1 MHTNRIKRQSI
12 ETNEPSHIYD
22 GEPALEAGGVDELHV
37 NKVEGQQSSSTA
49 DPAGSS
55 KEPENVYDE
64 SYASLLPMLQRL
76 DQRLAAAVNAADR
89 MFAAR
94 AAGDLYRGLA
104 ITPADVVAALG
115 RVPGEPFLPLS
126 MQAHEIAEATDLLS
140 LRRLLWLQD
149 VYGLSNLDLDIILIG
164 LAPEIDLRYERL
176 YAYLQDD
183 VTKRKPGIDLALN
196 LLCAS
201 AGEKLQQRERFSP
214 DAPLLHHRVIEVFAD
229 THNPNSPLLARFFRL
244 DEQIVRFLLLD
255 DSTDTRLAHFCSMV
269 DPSEYLNDRLLPDE
283 MRQRL
288 QAMAANQPQSSIRL
302 SLEGPTD
309 CGQAQASASL
319 ATALGM
325 RVLQVDLGRLG
336 ATASPQ
342 TDELLQAAVREAWLR
357 GALLHIKGIAS
368 QAVPSDAD
376 AFDALWLALRNT
388 AIPFVIESETPWVS
402 ASGKPLGVVTMHF
415 SNPAIAQREY
425 WWQQCLSQ
433 SEVAADD
440 ELISI
445 LAQRYRLNFAQIQD
459 AAKIGLAAQLSAEY
473 AKGKYALLG
482 NKNLSSSAKAQT
494 RHLLAKL
501 AMHIEPRRDWD
512 DLILPEDAD
521 TQLREICAQYV
532 HRQQV
537 LDSWGFGQKLSY
549 GKGINVLFAGPS
561 GTGKTMA
568 AEIVANELGLDLYKI
583 DLAGVVSKYIGETE
597 KNLDRIFTAAEHANA
612 VLFFDEAD
620 ALFGKRTD
628 VSDAHDRYANI
639 EVSYLL
645 QKMEQ
650 YDGLAILATNLRD
663 NMDEAFI
670 RRLAFS
676 VYFPFPD
683 DMQRLRIWR
692 SIWPAHAPLA
702 DEVDL
707 EFIAR
712 EIKVS
717 GGSIKNIALSAAYLA
732 VAQNSHI
739 AMHHL
744 IHAANREFDKLGR
757 SLSIGQYH
765 AQPSAVTV

>member
-1 MHTNRIKRQSI
+1 MRQAIDRVEQSYLQAD
-12 ETNEPSHIYD
+12 EPVLAAYKVDDVYAAKVKNSNPS
-22 GEPALEAGGVDELHV
+22 GTAEAASPSDE
-37 NKVEGQQSSSTA
+37 S
-49 DPAGSS
+49 
-55 KEPENVYDE
+55 ENVYEE
-64 SYASLLPMLQRL
+64 SYASLLPMLHRL
-76 DQRLAAAVNAADR
+76 DQRLAAAVNVADQV
-89 MFAAR
+89 FAAR

-104 ITPADVVAALG
+104 ISPADVAAAFG
-115 RVPGEPFLPLS
+115 RTPGEPFLSLS
-126 MQAHEIAEATDLLS
+126 TQAYEIADAADSFS
-140 LRRLLWLQD
+140 LRRLLWLQE
-149 VYGLSNLDLDIILIG
+149 VYGLSALDLDVILIG

-183 VTKRKPGIDLALN
+183 VTRRRPSIDLALN

-201 AGEKLQQRERFSP
+201 AGAKLQKRERFAP
-214 DAPLLHHRVIEVFAD
+214 DAPLVRHQLIEVFAD
-229 THNPNSPLLARFFRL
+229 PHHQNPPLLARFYRL

-255 DSTDTRLAHFCSMV
+255 DSMDSRLAHFCSMV
-269 DPSEYLNDRLLPDE
+269 HPAENQNDLLLPDE
-283 MRQRL
+283 LCQQL
-288 QAMAANQPQSSIRL
+288 QAMAVNQLQSSIRL
-302 SLEGPTD
+302 GFEGPTD
-309 CGQAQASASL
+309 CGQKEAVALL

-325 RVLQVDLGRLG
+325 RVLQVDLDRLG
-336 ATASPQ
+336 ATASTQ
-342 TDELLQAAVREAWLR
+342 SDDTLQAVVREAWLR
-357 GALLHIKGIAS
+357 GALLHVKGSAS
-368 QAVPSDAD
+368 QAESSVAD

-388 AIPFVIESETPWVS
+388 TTPFVIESESPWVS
-402 ASGKPLGVVTMHF
+402 AAGKPLGVMTLHF
-415 SNPAIAQREY
+415 TTPAIAHREY
-425 WWQQCLSQ
+425 WWQQCLNQ
-433 SEVAADD
+433 NEFTADD
-440 ELISI
+440 DLILM
-445 LAQRYRLNFAQIQD
+445 LAQRYRLNFAQILD
-459 AAKIGLAAQLSAEY
+459 AAKTGLAAQWGAEY
-473 AKGKYALLG
+473 TKGKSAFLG
-482 NKNLSSSAKAQT
+482 NNNLSSSAKAQT

-501 AMHIEPRRDWD
+501 AMHIESKRDWD
-512 DLILPEDAD
+512 DLVLPEDAD
-521 TQLREICAQYV
+521 TQLREICAQYI
-532 HRQQV
+532 HRQKV
-537 LDSWGFGQKLSY
+537 LEDWGFGQKLSY

-561 GTGKTMA
+561 GTGKTLA

-597 KNLDRIFTAAEHANA
+597 KNLDRIFTAADHANA

-663 NMDEAFI
+663 NMDEAFL

-692 SIWPAHAPLA
+692 SIWPANVPLA

-717 GGSIKNIALSAAYLA
+717 GGSIKNIALGAAYLA
-732 VAQNSHI
+732 AAQSSPI
-739 AMHHL
+739 VMHHL

-765 AQPSAVTV
+765 ARPRVVSV